1 MIKISISWSVILLQ
15 HTQLVVAG
23 EGLTGVLID
32 KVNLFLLE
40 E

>member
-1 MIKISISWSVILLQ
+1 MIKISIPWSAILLED
-15 HTQLVVAG
+15 TQLVVAG
-23 EGLTGVLID
+23 EGITGVLID

>member
-1 MIKISISWSVILLQ
+1 MIKISVPWSAILLL

-23 EGLTGVLID
+23 GGITGVLID
-32 KVNLFLLE
+32 KINLFLLE